1 MSYQD
6 ERCEGLFLGNRQPRL
21 EYIRGPPCT
30 GEYSPILTSWK
41 SRNIF
46 DQQGVLTSS
55 MNDMD
60 SIIFLAPIWAFD
72 QKLVDNPRINRLE
85 DSFILWKDVVS
96 SSVFERTN
104 IILVLNKVDLM
115 KRKLEN
121 GVRFADYV
129 ISYGDRPNDFES
141 TSTYLR
147 KHFASIH
154 KQYSPS
160 PRPLYYYFTTATD
173 PGSAQRIIGRVRQ
186 MA

>member
-1 MSYQD
+1 SW
-6 ERCEGLFLGNRQPRL
+6 L
-21 EYIRGPPCT
+21 
-30 GEYSPILTSWK
+30 PIC
-41 SRNIF
+41 R
-46 DQQGVLTSS
+46 
-55 MNDMD
+55 D

-115 KRKLEN
+115 SVNSCEN

-160 PRPLYYYFTTATD
+160 PRPLYYYFTTAHGGHKFPLKISSHDLVSTG
-173 PGSAQRIIGRVRQ
+173 PRVGAAYNWEGYVRLTSW
-186 MA
+186 ATVVNAAF